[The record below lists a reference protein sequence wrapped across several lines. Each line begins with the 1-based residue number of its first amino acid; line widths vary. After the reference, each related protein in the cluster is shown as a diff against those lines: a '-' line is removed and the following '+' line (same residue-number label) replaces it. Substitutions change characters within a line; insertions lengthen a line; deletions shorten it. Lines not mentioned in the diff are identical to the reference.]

1 VDNAITRLQRHAVPA
16 ADKLGQRFMQLH
28 INRLGIGRG
37 MAERLHNQISGKI
50 QAGQIGKLI
59 ARHSSGGILRTDGGD
74 SRLAVLS
81 WSDPQRRRLSH
92 YFLRQRKAGGG
103 GCRRF
108 RPAENVGG
116 RKVQ

>member
-1 VDNAITRLQRHAVPA
+1 
-16 ADKLGQRFMQLH
+16 
-28 INRLGIGRG
+28 
-37 MAERLHNQISGKI
+37 MAERLHNQISGET

-74 SRLAVLS
+74 LRLAVLS
-81 WSDPQRRRLSH
+81 WSDPGNAAGSPH

-116 RKVQ
+116 RKVQRLPRSGRQAAANNQRNAPSGAHFIQQNVRFQGK

>member
-1 VDNAITRLQRHAVPA
+1 
-16 ADKLGQRFMQLH
+16 
-28 INRLGIGRG
+28 

-81 WSDPQRRRLSH
+81 WSDPGNAAGSPH
-92 YFLRQRKAGGG
+92 YFLRQRKASGG